1 MEKDGPIRLKTRQGW
16 REKIRKNGSTK
27 KYKVEER
34 KPPLEPWRKTEL
46 LFDMVPLTKPK
57 DEYSKPELKTMT
69 EEKLAKMEA
78 EVMIWTD
85 GSTSGN
91 QEKGGAGVF
100 IEDRRSETTD
110 KQSFAAG
117 EICSSYGA
125 EGVAMLRALEWIE
138 SHPAKTV
145 IICTDS
151 LSVHAGL
158 KNDSWKDAQD
168 WIRKIKLQARRLD
181 SQVTILWVPSH
192 CGVEGNEEADRLA
205 ELGTKL
211 DQSEIPVTQAIS
223 NAKIRR
229 GKWKVVHE
237 RAKRIFQDKRKPNL
251 KVEKLW
257 PRRVQSLFSRL
268 RSGHAKELR
277 QYLYKIDVED
287 DPLCICGEE
296 ESIEHVLCECP
307 LLEATRRKVMQELV
321 KPHHLVTEPEKSR
334 QILATRFEGLKLH
347 KHNDDEFQDGAGTS
361 NDANGT
367 STPPTL

>member
-1 MEKDGPIRLKTRQGW
+1 
-16 REKIRKNGSTK
+16 
-27 KYKVEER
+27 
-34 KPPLEPWRKTEL
+34 
-46 LFDMVPLTKPK
+46 
-57 DEYSKPELKTMT
+57 
-69 EEKLAKMEA
+69 
-78 EVMIWTD
+78 MIWTD

-91 QEKGGAGVF
+91 QEKGWAGVF

-287 DPLCICGEE
+287 DPFCICGEE

-307 LLEATRRKVMQELV
+307 LLEATRRKVMQEPV